1 MTETTQ
7 PAPLAII
14 GADYDIMFVAFT
26 PAQVSAALRAAV
38 LTYDERCRHWENCMT
53 ELTAAT
59 DAQADAIGTPAF
71 AAARQHLQET
81 RAATR
86 HAQALC
92 TEQGKLMSALIRA
105 ERGEH

>member
-1 MTETTQ
+1 MTETQ

-14 GADYDIMFVAFT
+14 GTDYDVMFVTLT
-26 PAQVSAALRAAV
+26 PAQITAALRAAV

-53 ELTAAT
+53 EMGAALTVQAA
-59 DAQADAIGTPAF
+59 AIGTPAF
-71 AAARQHLQET
+71 AAARQHVMET

-86 HAQALC
+86 HAQELC
-92 TEQGKLMSALIRA
+92 TEQGKLMAALIRA